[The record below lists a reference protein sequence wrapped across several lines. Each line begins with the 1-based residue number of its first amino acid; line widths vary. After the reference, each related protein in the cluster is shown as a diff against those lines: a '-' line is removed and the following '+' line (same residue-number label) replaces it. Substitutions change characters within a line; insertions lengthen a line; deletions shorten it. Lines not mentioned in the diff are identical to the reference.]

1 MVSSFSY
8 FSAVLEKSTTIPHQV
23 LSLNHNLKEFLI
35 SKDLQIIRKKV
46 ETVLTSIYS
55 SYTVE
60 NFKTIL

>member
-1 MVSSFSY
+1 MVSPFSY
-8 FSAVLEKSTTIPHQV
+8 FSAVFEKSTNIPHQD

-46 ETVLTSIYS
+46 ETILTSIYS